1 MKLIEESKLRN
12 LLMDS
17 ERLRRLDSMEVDN
30 WVWYG
35 EALFR
40 NSECEGTLEDWE
52 EKELPNLLENYKDY
66 QSKESDN
73 YNFE

>member
-1 MKLIEESKLRN
+1 MKLIEESELRN

-17 ERLRRLDSMEVDN
+17 ERLRRLDSMGVDN
-30 WVWYG
+30 WYG
-35 EALFR
+35 EALF
-40 NSECEGTLEDWE
+40 NNPECEGTLEDWE

-66 QSKESDN
+66 QPKESNN